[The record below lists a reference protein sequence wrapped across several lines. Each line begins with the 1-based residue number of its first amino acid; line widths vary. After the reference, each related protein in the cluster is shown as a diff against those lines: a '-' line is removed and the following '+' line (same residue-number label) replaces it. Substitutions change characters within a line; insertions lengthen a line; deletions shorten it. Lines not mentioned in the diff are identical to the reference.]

1 MTDQAEN
8 KFKIFSLS
16 ANKPLAESIAEG
28 LGVELGKVNIDR
40 FSDGEILINIEESIR
55 GQNIYIIQ
63 PTGYPVNTNYME
75 LLIMIDALRRAS
87 VNTINVVMPY
97 YGYARQDRTATPRE
111 PISAKVIANL
121 LEKTGVDHLLTVD
134 LHAPQLQGF
143 YSIPVENLTAA
154 PVLGNYFAA
163 NYLNKDKGVVVA
175 PDHASATRTR
185 EYANLFDLP
194 LAIMDRRLVERSYN
208 APKQVNQHVI
218 GDVKGKQCIIV
229 DDLID
234 TGRTMRE
241 VSDALI
247 YEGAEEVYALVTHPV
262 LSERATEVIEESPIK
277 KLVVTD
283 TLYIPEEKRS
293 PKIEQISIAS
303 LLEDGIERIN
313 HDHSLRPLYDK
324 SYVEDLH
331 REE

>member
-1 MTDQAEN
+1 MTDQAKN
-8 KFKIFSLS
+8 MFKIFSLS
-16 ANKPLAESIAEG
+16 ANRPLAESIAEG
-28 LGVELGKVNIDR
+28 LGVELGKVKIDR

-111 PISAKVIANL
+111 PISAKVMANL

-154 PVLGNYFAA
+154 PVLSNYFAT

-175 PDHASATRTR
+175 PDHASAARTR

-208 APKQVNQHVI
+208 APEQINHHVI

-229 DDLID
+229 DDLVD

-241 VSDALI
+241 VSDALMN
-247 YEGAEEVYALVTHPV
+247 EGAEEVYALATHPV
-262 LSERATEVIEESPIK
+262 LSAKAAEVIEESPIE

-293 PKIEQISIAS
+293 PKIDQISIGS
-303 LLEDGIERIN
+303 LLEDGIKRIN
-313 HDHSLRPLYDK
+313 HDHSLRPLYDS
-324 SYVEDLH
+324 SYVKDLDN
-331 REE
+331 